1 MEKRH
6 VALTAR
12 FITAVLDK
20 IYFAV
25 SWQVLIN
32 NIVITEIEICEK
44 KKKNE
49 LTSYFTLRC
58 IRFI

>member
-1 MEKRH
+1 MEKKH

-32 NIVITEIEICEK
+32 NIVITEIKICE
-44 KKKNE
+44 KKNE